1 MTLLPPPRTPAQSPR
16 RLGRRQLLGILVVG
30 SGAALSLA
38 ACAGA
43 STLAA
48 ESRASG
54 SIAAPTAPATPSAI
68 PPTATPVPPTPTPT
82 PTNTPQGA
90 AKAFL
95 AGWEAQDYPTM
106 YTLLSQEAQATI
118 AKDKFVTRYAEIW
131 DVASIITL
139 KAQVLPAEDAQSP
152 TQRFHVTMQTALVGT
167 VDQDNTIALIQE
179 GDRWLVQWLPSLI
192 FKELAGPNLISM
204 TPQSLPRGEIVDRT
218 GAKVAT
224 QTTYTNLGLVPGK
237 IQDVPATLAAVSK
250 ALSHPLPQL
259 QALYDKAKTHPTW
272 LQPVQIVLPAQLA
285 AVQAALK
292 DTPGIAFTDAPLRGY
307 PQKELAAQS
316 VGYLGE
322 INADELKTKWQEGYL
337 TGDWIGRSGLE
348 RWGEA
353 TLAGKRGGKL
363 AVVTPDGTV
372 FTVIAER
379 APVRGSNIVLTLDMA
394 LQKIAQDAL
403 GKYNGS
409 VAVMRVSDGSLLALA
424 SNPSFDP
431 NEFILG
437 LSQQQAQ
444 ALFQNAAQPLTNR
457 PTLGAYPA
465 GSTFK
470 TVTMSSGL
478 GSSMF
483 GPASMFTCTGVWNG
497 LGIALH
503 CWKIGGHG
511 NISLTEALAQS
522 CDVVFYEVGH
532 TLDGRG
538 HNVFPDLAK
547 GFGVGQTTGI
557 VGLQEAAGILP
568 SPTWKQQTQNEPW
581 YPGDPVNLAIGQG
594 ALLVTPLQMVN
605 WIAAIAN
612 GGTLW
617 TPRVV
622 DKVLAPTG
630 GEQTPAPVKKLS
642 TLPVGANELATVRA
656 AMRRVVEETTGWL
669 GTGSWAFRDFPIPI
683 AGKTGTAQSGQ
694 AQPHAWFASFAPADK
709 PEIAVVA
716 MAEHAGEGADV
727 AAPICRAVYEAYFKT
742 PWQPH
747 VPPGDHQTCTTTE
760 YLCPAAWPRVVSS
773 VGNETYRPT

>member
-1 MTLLPPPRTPAQSPR
+1 VTRAQPSPPTNRTAR
-16 RLGRRQLLGILVVG
+16 RLGRRRLLGLLAVG
-30 SGAALSLA
+30 SGAAFSLA
-38 ACAGA
+38 ACAGGIGANSADSVA
-43 STLAA
+43 S
-48 ESRASG
+48 
-54 SIAAPTAPATPSAI
+54 AAPTVPPTPSAI
-68 PPTATPVPPTPTPT
+68 PATATAVPPTATPA

-95 AGWEAQDYPTM
+95 TAWQAQDYATM

-118 AKDKFVTRYAEIW
+118 TKDAFVKRYSEIW
-131 DVASIITL
+131 DVSSVINL
-139 KAQVLPAEDAQSP
+139 KAQVLATEDEHSP

-167 VDQDNTIALIQE
+167 IDQDNTMALIQE

-204 TPQSLPRGEIVDRT
+204 APQSLPRGEIVDST
-218 GAKVAT
+218 GTKLAT
-224 QTTYTNLGLVPGK
+224 QATYTSIGFAPGEMK
-237 IQDVPATLAAVSK
+237 DVPTTLAAMSK
-250 ALSHPLPQL
+250 ALDYPLPKL
-259 QALYDKAKTHPTW
+259 EALYNKANAHPTW

-292 DTPGIAFTDAPLRGY
+292 EMPGVIFSDDPLRGY

-322 INADELKTKWQEGYL
+322 INADELATKWQDGYL
-337 TGDWIGRSGLE
+337 SGDWIGRAGLE
-348 RWGEA
+348 RWAET

-363 AVVTPDGTV
+363 AVVSPDGTV
-372 FTVIAER
+372 ATVIAER
-379 APVRGSNIVLTLDMA
+379 PPLRGSNIVLTLDMA
-394 LQKIAQDAL
+394 LQKVAQDAL
-403 GKYNGS
+403 GKHNGS

-431 NEFILG
+431 NNFILG
-437 LSQQQAQ
+437 LSDQQAQ
-444 ALFQNAAQPLTNR
+444 ALFQNPDQPLTNR

-470 TVTMSSGL
+470 TVTMSAGL
-478 GSSMF
+478 GSSLF
-483 GPASMFTCTGVWNG
+483 GPASAFTCTGVWDG
-497 LGIALH
+497 LGIPMH

-532 TLDGRG
+532 TLDVKS
-538 HNVFPDLAK
+538 HDLLPDLAK

-568 SPTWKQQTQNEPW
+568 SPSWKEQTQHEPW

-594 ALLVTPLQMVN
+594 ALLVTPLQMVD

-617 TPRVV
+617 TPRIV

-630 GEQTPAPVKKLS
+630 EQSTPAPVKKRG
-642 TLPVGANELATVRA
+642 TLPATTDELAAVRA
-656 AMRRVVEETTGWL
+656 AMRRVIDETDNWL
-669 GTGSWAFRDFPIPI
+669 GTGSWAFRDFPIAV

-694 AQPHAWFASFAPADK
+694 SEPHAWFASFAPADK

-716 MAEHAGEGADV
+716 MAEHAGEGADI
-727 AAPICRAVYEAYFKT
+727 AAPICRTVYEAYFKT

-747 VPPGDHQTCTTTE
+747 VQPGGHQTCTTTE
-760 YLCPAAWPRVVSS
+760 YLCPANWPRVESS
-773 VGNETYRPT
+773 VGNETYHPG